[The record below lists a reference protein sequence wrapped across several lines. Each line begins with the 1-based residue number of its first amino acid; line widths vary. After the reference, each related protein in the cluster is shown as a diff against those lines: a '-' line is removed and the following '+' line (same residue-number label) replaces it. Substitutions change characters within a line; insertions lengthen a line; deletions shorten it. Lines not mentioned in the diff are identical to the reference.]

1 MSPNHH
7 GHSPPVYHRTPPGQ
21 VQKSCYGH
29 YGLSIQKQLHL
40 GCTWWKIQMSQ
51 YWHGANKGRAAP
63 VSGRQFK
70 SPPKMTWGSAPA
82 LYDNIGRML
91 QASSFSTDI
100 QKITIEL
107 IAGWADWN
115 SVWYCTYYY
124 ILYVLRYACS
134 WLQLY
139 VCRHVYNLLYIYVY
153 MLRVYS
159 RPANIVSGPPGHL
172 LQICTSPATFAPAAH
187 QLLIFTHSLMAI
199 TCHSPR
205 KKSCPFSDP
214 IHHGFSSSF
223 SKSRHVAPAPVCTWP
238 EGGECACILECSRKA
253 RPHASQDE
261 SRNILE
267 HIIHLWHRTCLGHG
281 YP

>member
-139 VCRHVYNLLYIYVY
+139 VCRHVYNLLYIYMYTCYVY
-153 MLRVYS
+153 
-159 RPANIVSGPPGHL
+159 IVDPQIL
-172 LQICTSPATFAPAAH
+172 LVDHPATSFRFVLLPQRLH
-187 QLLIFTHSLMAI
+187 LQHISYSYLLIAS
-199 TCHSPR
+199 
-205 KKSCPFSDP
+205 
-214 IHHGFSSSF
+214 
-223 SKSRHVAPAPVCTWP
+223 WP
-238 EGGECACILECSRKA
+238 
-253 RPHASQDE
+253 
-261 SRNILE
+261 
-267 HIIHLWHRTCLGHG
+267 
-281 YP
+281 